1 MDFATPD
8 GAPAATVRVCAD
20 QLTPN
25 VTHGTGVDDFSRAG
39 EVDPRGRRA
48 APARL
53 IRAGEV
59 RTGRG
64 GSVVRLCEHGRVPK
78 NHLDGLDD
86 GQRAAVLAPS
96 GPVCVLAGAGTGK
109 TRTITH
115 RIAHLVATGA
125 HPASEVLA
133 VTFTTRAAGEM
144 RLRLR
149 ALGVP
154 GVQAR
159 TFHSAALKQLRYFW
173 PRAVGGQLWPVLEH
187 KLRLVAIAARR
198 AGAATDAATLR
209 DLAGEIEWSKATL
222 AGPEQYLAAVAKAG
236 RDTPLPAETVAKVF
250 AGYERAKQEAEQLDF
265 DDLLLHTCAVLEDD
279 RDVAA
284 EFRSRYRSF
293 VVDEYQDVTPLQQ
306 RTLDAWLGG
315 RDAVT
320 VVGDANQTIYSFA
333 GATPRYLLGF
343 EKRYPNAEVVRLER
357 DYRSTPQVVGL
368 ANRVIAGA
376 SGATTRYRLKLTAV
390 LPDGPAA
397 TFDEHPDEP
406 TEARAVA
413 AACAALIAD
422 GTPPSEIAV
431 LYRMNAQSEG
441 YEDALTAAGVPY
453 VVRGGQ
459 RFFARPEVRQAIG
472 VLRTA
477 AEASGADVTDSPGPG
492 LVLAV
497 RQLLVPVGLT
507 DEPPAPGALRD
518 RWDSLL
524 AVVSLAEELAAA
536 DPEAG
541 VPELVR
547 ELDQRAEAQHAPS
560 ALGVTLASLHA
571 AKGLEWDAVFLV
583 GLTDGTL
590 PIQHA
595 ETPEEI
601 EEERRL
607 LYVGVT
613 RARTRLAVSW
623 ALSRTEG
630 GRRTRRRSRFLTGI
644 APDSARPDRTGRA
657 PGRCRVCGAALS
669 TPTQIKSGRCGKC
682 PSSADPELVD
692 ALRSWRKD
700 RSTQASVPAFVVF
713 SDATLLAI
721 AERKPADVAALLA
734 IPGIGRAKLDA
745 YGSDVL
751 EIVGRAGVK
760 SS

>member
-1 MDFATPD
+1 MTG
-8 GAPAATVRVCAD
+8 GAK
-20 QLTPN
+20 
-25 VTHGTGVDDFSRAG
+25 VDDFVRAG
-39 EVDPRGRRA
+39 GDDPRGWEG
-48 APARL
+48 
-53 IRAGEV
+53 AG
-59 RTGRG
+59 R
-64 GSVVRLCEHGRVPK
+64 VVRLCEHGRVPT
-78 NHLDGLDD
+78 NHLEGLDD
-86 GQRAAVLAPS
+86 QQRAAVVAPS

-125 HPASEVLA
+125 HPVSEILA

-198 AGAATDAATLR
+198 ANAGTDAATLR
-209 DLAGEIEWSKATL
+209 DLASEIEWSKASL
-222 AGPEQYLAAVAKAG
+222 AGPEQYLAAVARHQ
-236 RDTPLPAETVAKVF
+236 RDTPVPAETVAKVF
-250 AGYERAKQEAEQLDF
+250 AGYEQAKQQAEQLDF

-279 RDVAA
+279 RDVAS

-306 RTLDAWLGG
+306 RLLDAWLGG
-315 RDAVT
+315 RDTIT

-333 GATPRYLLGF
+333 GASPSYLLNF
-343 EKRYPNAEVVRLER
+343 EKRYPNAEVVKLER

-368 ANRVIAGA
+368 ANRIIAGA
-376 SGATTRYRLKLTAV
+376 SGATNRYRLRLTAGR
-390 LPDGPAA
+390 PDGPAA

-406 TEARAVA
+406 TEAAVVA
-413 AACAALIAD
+413 AGCAALIEA
-422 GTPPSEIAV
+422 GTPASEIAV
-431 LYRMNAQSEG
+431 LYRINAQSQA
-441 YEDALTAAGVPY
+441 YEDALSAEGVPY
-453 VVRGGQ
+453 VVRGGE

-472 VLRTA
+472 VLR
-477 AEASGADVTDSPGPG
+477 GADEDEQP
-492 LVLAV
+492 LVARVRELLA
-497 RQLLVPVGLT
+497 PVGLS
-507 DEPPAPGALRD
+507 DEPPPAGALRD

-524 AVVSLAEELAAA
+524 ALVSLAEELAAA
-536 DPEAG
+536 EPEAT
-541 VPELVR
+541 VAALVR

-560 ALGVTLASLHA
+560 ALGVTLASLHS

-607 LYVGVT
+607 FYVGVT
-613 RARTRLAVSW
+613 RARSRLALSW
-623 ALSRTEG
+623 ALSRTEN

-644 APDSARPDRTGRA
+644 APDSARPDRAGRA
-657 PGRCRVCGAALS
+657 PGRCRICGSTLLAAA
-669 TPTQIKSGRCGKC
+669 QIKAGRCANC
-682 PSSADPELVD
+682 PSSADPQLVD
-692 ALRSWRKD
+692 ALRAWRKD
-700 RSTQASVPAFVVF
+700 RSAQSSVPAFVVF

-721 AERKPADVAALLA
+721 AERKPADQAALLA

-745 YGSDVL
+745 YGTDVL
-751 EIVGRAGVK
+751 EIVGRAG
-760 SS
+760 SGTS

>member
-1 MDFATPD
+1 M
-8 GAPAATVRVCAD
+8 TVD
-20 QLTPN
+20 
-25 VTHGTGVDDFSRAG
+25 
-39 EVDPRGRRA
+39 
-48 APARL
+48 RL
-53 IRAGEV
+53 AE
-59 RTGRG
+59 
-64 GSVVRLCEHGRVPK
+64 
-78 NHLDGLDD
+78 LDE
-86 GQRAAVLAPS
+86 GQRAAVVAPS

-125 HPASEVLA
+125 HPVSEVLA

-173 PRAVGGQLWPVLEH
+173 PRAVGGELWPVLEH
-187 KLRLVAIAARR
+187 KLRLVAVAARHAN
-198 AGAATDAATLR
+198 AGTDAATLR
-209 DLAGEIEWSKATL
+209 DLAGEIEWSKASL
-222 AGPEQYLAAVAKAG
+222 AGPEQYLAAVAKSR

-250 AGYERAKQEAEQLDF
+250 ADYERVKRQAEQLDF
-265 DDLLLHTCAVLEDD
+265 DDLLLHTCAVLEED

-284 EFRSRYRSF
+284 EFRSRYRCF

-306 RTLDAWLGG
+306 RLLDAWLGG
-315 RDAVT
+315 RDTVT

-343 EKRYPNAEVVRLER
+343 QKRYPNAEVVKLER

-368 ANRVIAGA
+368 ANRIVGGAASAGTPA
-376 SGATTRYRLKLTAV
+376 GHRLRLVAAR
-390 LPDGPAA
+390 PDGPEV
-397 TFDEHPDEP
+397 TFDERPDEP

-413 AACAALIAD
+413 AACAALIEG
-422 GTPPSEIAV
+422 GTPAAEIAV
-431 LYRMNAQSEG
+431 LYRMNAQSEV
-441 YEDALTAAGVPY
+441 YEDALSAVGVPY
-453 VVRGGQ
+453 VVRGGA

-472 VLRTA
+472 VLRSAATEDTGPTA
-477 AEASGADVTDSPGPG
+477 DDTGRATDGAAGPG
-492 LVLAV
+492 LVPLV
-497 RQLLVPVGLT
+497 RQVLGQVGLT
-507 DEPPAPGALRD
+507 EEPPPSGALRD

-524 AVVSLAEELAAA
+524 ALVGLAEELTAA
-536 DPEAG
+536 DPCTG
-541 VPELVR
+541 LPDLVR
-547 ELDQRAEAQHAPS
+547 ELDQRAQAQHAPS

-595 ETPEEI
+595 DTPEEV

-607 LYVGVT
+607 FYVGVT
-613 RARTRLAVSW
+613 RARSRLALSW

-630 GRRTRRRSRFLTGI
+630 GRRTRRRSRFLTGL
-644 APDSARPDRTGRA
+644 APDTARPDRSGRS
-657 PGRCRVCGAALS
+657 PGRCVVCGSALVTAA
-669 TPTQIKSGRCGKC
+669 QVKSGRCVKC
-682 PSSADPELVD
+682 PSNADPGLVD

-700 RSTQASVPAFVVF
+700 RSAQASVPAFVIF

-721 AERKPADVAALLA
+721 AERKPADNAALLA

-751 EIVGRAGVK
+751 QIVGRAGLK
-760 SS
+760 DS

>member
-1 MDFATPD
+1 M
-8 GAPAATVRVCAD
+8 
-20 QLTPN
+20 
-25 VTHGTGVDDFSRAG
+25 
-39 EVDPRGRRA
+39 
-48 APARL
+48 
-53 IRAGEV
+53 
-59 RTGRG
+59 
-64 GSVVRLCEHGRVPK
+64 

-86 GQRAAVLAPS
+86 GQRTAVLAPS

-125 HPASEVLA
+125 HPVSEVLA

-198 AGAATDAATLR
+198 ANAGTDAATLR

-222 AGPEQYLAAVAKAG
+222 AGPDQYLAAVAKTQ
-236 RDTPLPAETVAKVF
+236 RDTPLPAETVARVF
-250 AGYERAKQEAEQLDF
+250 AGYEKAKQEAEQLDF

-284 EFRSRYRSF
+284 EFRARYRCF

-306 RTLDAWLGG
+306 RLLDAWLGG
-315 RDAVT
+315 RDTLT

-343 EKRYPNAEVVRLER
+343 EQRYPNAAVVKLER

-368 ANRVIAGA
+368 ANRIIAGA
-376 SGATTRYRLKLTAV
+376 SGATTRYRLRLTAAR
-390 LPDGPAA
+390 PDGPAA

-413 AACAALIAD
+413 AACAALIEN
-422 GTPPSEIAV
+422 GTPAAEIAV
-431 LYRMNAQSEG
+431 LYRMNAQSEA
-441 YEDALTAAGVPY
+441 YEAALAAAGVPY
-453 VVRGGQ
+453 VVRGGE
-459 RFFARPEVRQAIG
+459 RFFARPEVRQAMAA
-472 VLRTA
+472 LRNAPDNAPGPDNAPDNAPGRDTA
-477 AEASGADVTDSPGPG
+477 PAPDNPADPDNPAAPEKSADPGPG
-492 LVLAV
+492 PLVPRV
-497 RQLLVPVGLT
+497 RELLVPVGLT

-524 AVVSLAEELAAA
+524 AVVALAEEFAAA
-536 DPEAG
+536 DPSAT
-541 VPELVR
+541 VPALVR
-547 ELDQRAEAQHAPS
+547 ELEQRAEAQHAPS
-560 ALGVTLASLHA
+560 VLGVTLASLHA

-583 GLTDGTL
+583 GLVDGTL

-595 ETPEEI
+595 ETPDEV

-607 LYVGVT
+607 FYVGVT
-613 RARTRLAVSW
+613 RARSRLALSW

-630 GRRTRRRSRFLTGI
+630 GRRTRRRSRFLTGL
-644 APDSARPDRTGRA
+644 APDSARPDRRGRA
-657 PGRCRVCGAALS
+657 PGRCRVCGSTLLDAA
-669 TPTQIKSGRCGKC
+669 QIKAGRCAGC
-682 PSSADPELVD
+682 PSTADPDLVD
-692 ALRSWRKD
+692 ALRAWRKD
-700 RSTQASVPAFVVF
+700 RSAQASVPAYVVF

-721 AERKPADVAALLA
+721 AERKPADNASLLA
-734 IPGIGRAKLDA
+734 IPGIGRSKLDA
-745 YGSDVL
+745 YGPDVL
-751 EIVGRAGVK
+751 QIVGRSAAK
-760 SS
+760 DS